1 MRLAQG
7 RLGFQSTHS
16 PASQILSRT
25 FDHTRTCLPVP
36 PSRDSTCHVQAQ
48 PSSMGKRQGAIVA
61 DGLNRKRMS
70 NNRKKNLKNKQNRKN
85 ILEKKAAHPSAH
97 FTSQPL

>member
-1 MRLAQG
+1 
-7 RLGFQSTHS
+7 
-16 PASQILSRT
+16 
-25 FDHTRTCLPVP
+25 
-36 PSRDSTCHVQAQ
+36 
-48 PSSMGKRQGAIVA
+48 MGKRQGAIVA